1 MSKSIPAGI
10 ALIQVLILSA
20 VLSVVILSMNFQAR
34 EHLKMATAAERY
46 VDTMLQL
53 QTAEAEVL
61 FQLLTTEWQQL
72 AQTPSTEGP
81 GWNFHG
87 RDFLLGPVNINI
99 QDTSGLMNIAA
110 LDRKV
115 LQQLLGHRAQ
125 ADALLAA
132 LKDWQ
137 DPDTRESDQGAEQES
152 YPDSVQVRNSGMQFV
167 EELQLVH
174 GVTAEL
180 YNQLVPLIS
189 FFTRGINVNQQPDSL
204 WKLVYPTAQ
213 YEELVRQREQLQLSS
228 AGMERIMGHPID
240 EFSRF
245 GVGPVFRIHFTAH
258 DSNVKL
264 SREITVRIAPFQPAP
279 VELLELRH
287 QTPLMELPQ

>member
-34 EHLKMATAAERY
+34 EHLKMASAAEQY

-53 QTAEAEVL
+53 QTAESEVL

-72 AQTPSTEGP
+72 AQSPAAEGA

-87 RDFLLGPVNINI
+87 EDFLLGPVNINI

-115 LQQLLGHRAQ
+115 LQQLLGDRAQ

-137 DPDTRESDQGAEQES
+137 DPDTRATDQGAEQES
-152 YPDSVQVRNSGMQFV
+152 YPDSVQVRNSGIQFV
-167 EELQLVH
+167 EELQLVY
-174 GVTAEL
+174 GVTPEL
-180 YNQLVPLIS
+180 YNRLVSLIS
-189 FFTRGINVNQQPDSL
+189 FFTRGINVNQQPDEL

-213 YEELVRQREQLQLSS
+213 YEELVRQRAQLQLSS
-228 AGMERIMGHPID
+228 VGMERIIGRTID